1 MLPRRKFSLHSDFYG
16 VRDEAKSKISIISE
30 KYMGLIKK
38 VFKRKEKD
46 KYVVALDVGTEVVKA
61 LIFRTEGDKAEVL
74 GVGRQRQKLTDMQA
88 GAVTD
93 IAGVVTN
100 CSKAL
105 ERAEDIAGVSPQQAI
120 LGIAGELVKG
130 ATTTVHYE
138 RINPKIKIDMAELKN
153 IVHKV
158 QWKAFDQ
165 VRKQLAWETGHPEID
180 VKLVNAAVVDVRIDG
195 YQVTNPL
202 GFQGKD
208 VQVGIF
214 NAFAPLVHLGALQ
227 TIASELDL
235 DLISIAAEPYA
246 VARCMGSEDS
256 SEFSA
261 IFIDI
266 GGGTTDVGVVR
277 NGGVEGTKMF
287 ALGGRA
293 FTKRLA
299 SSLNVPFEKAEKIKI
314 DYSKGLLAENT
325 KRGIEQALSSDC
337 QVWLSGIELTLSE
350 FSNIDLLPSKILL
363 CGGGSGLPEIKKV
376 LKDSSWTRKL
386 PFARQ
391 PKARFIKPSDITNII
406 DKTKLLVDHQ
416 DITPMALVNIAL
428 DLTEKEELLPSI
440 LRRVV
445 RIMGT

>member
-1 MLPRRKFSLHSDFYG
+1 MGL
-16 VRDEAKSKISIISE
+16 VNKIFKKKEKE
-30 KYMGLIKK
+30 KYC
-38 VFKRKEKD
+38 
-46 KYVVALDVGTEVVKA
+46 VALDVGTEVVKA
-61 LIFRTEGDKAEVL
+61 LIFRTVEDKAEVL

-105 ERAEDIAGVSPQQAI
+105 ERAEDIAGISPQQVI
-120 LGIAGELVKG
+120 IGIAGELVKG

-138 RINPKIKIDMAELKN
+138 RINPNIKIDLAELKN
-153 IVHKV
+153 IVYKV

-195 YQVTNPL
+195 YRVSNPL

-261 IFIDI
+261 IFIDV
-266 GGGTTDVGVVR
+266 GGGTTDVAVVR

-299 SSLNVPFEKAEKIKI
+299 SCLNVPFEKAEKIKI
-314 DYSKGLLAENT
+314 DYSKNLLAEKT
-325 KRGIEQALSSDC
+325 ARGIEQALSSDC

-350 FSNIDLLPSKILL
+350 FSNIDLLPSKIFL

-376 LKDSSWTRKL
+376 LRGTSWTGKL
-386 PFARQ
+386 PFARH
-391 PKARFIKPSDITNII
+391 PKIRFIKPQDITNII

-428 DLTEKEELLPSI
+428 DLTEKKELLPSI
-440 LRRVV
+440 LKRVI